1 MLFFIVLGVVKR
13 ERKIGGWQ
21 SFPPKS
27 IIYFSFLFSE
37 KRRRKKMTLKRIQNY
52 PYPFLSSQKKKKK
65 ILCFFAFIDCD
76 CCVLNYYYYYLLRL
90 LVNAGIKFVLK
101 FCVLCLLLLFGSPGS
116 LKREMASSLKL
127 AFSFKI

>member
-65 ILCFFAFIDCD
+65 SY
-76 CCVLNYYYYYLLRL
+76 VS
-90 LVNAGIKFVLK
+90 
-101 FCVLCLLLLFGSPGS
+101 LLLLIVIAVCWIIIIIIYWGYSW
-116 LKREMASSLKL
+116 MQA
-127 AFSFKI
+127 